1 MYDRGESSRVQEVC
15 WLLFFNVIFIP
26 QFLLYITKLAFQSPD
41 WHMVE
46 SIFEYGFH
54 FVEIFGSKFLLRVVF
69 DTTDI
74 RISLKNRNTI
84 GKYLCLVVL
93 GDHKS
98 SFHEYGR
105 GEIG

>member
-1 MYDRGESSRVQEVC
+1 
-15 WLLFFNVIFIP
+15 
-26 QFLLYITKLAFQSPD
+26 
-41 WHMVE
+41 MVE
-46 SIFEYGFH
+46 SIFEYGFQ

-74 RISLKNRNTI
+74 RISLQNPNII

-105 GEIG
+105 GENNYDTVPLRMDTDQKTD